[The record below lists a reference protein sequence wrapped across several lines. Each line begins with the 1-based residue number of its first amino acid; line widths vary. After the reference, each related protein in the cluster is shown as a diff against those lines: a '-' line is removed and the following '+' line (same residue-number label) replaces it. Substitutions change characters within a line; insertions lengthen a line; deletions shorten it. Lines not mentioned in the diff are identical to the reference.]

1 MDRLRRMPT
10 PLLAVLTASLL
21 ANLVLLGLLCSA
33 RPSGRTSPAPMPWA
47 RRCPS

>member
-21 ANLVLLGLLCSA
+21 ANLDRKSVV
-33 RPSGRTSPAPMPWA
+33 
-47 RRCPS
+47 